1 LSLAKPA
8 SQELAYGDL
17 SRLMKRGRR
26 LLVIAGIAALAFLF
40 TIIFVA
46 STSGSG
52 TAFMLVIGDYVITL
66 GIAIPGLILYVL
78 RVYTNKSIRRGNPKV
93 FSNRAKLELMSISWV
108 ALVIVLAVLITR
120 NYA

>member
-40 TIIFVA
+40 TIILVA

-93 FSNRAKLELMSISWV
+93 FSNRAKLGLMSISWV